1 MKNKY
6 YNTQTIPGADWC
18 AGGCET
24 MGSNSLSKL
33 EELFFDLKNFFGL
46 ETDSELGF
54 IIGAFR
60 MDVKDAYPHLPT
72 IPADLVAET
81 PEKNENIRIIFL
93 SKRIRIS
100 EIRIDESTI
109 FPTKY

>member
-1 MKNKY
+1 
-6 YNTQTIPGADWC
+6 
-18 AGGCET
+18 

-60 MDVKDAYPHLPT
+60 MDVKDA
-72 IPADLVAET
+72 
-81 PEKNENIRIIFL
+81 
-93 SKRIRIS
+93 
-100 EIRIDESTI
+100 
-109 FPTKY
+109 

>member
-1 MKNKY
+1 
-6 YNTQTIPGADWC
+6 
-18 AGGCET
+18 

-81 PEKNENIRIIFL
+81 PKKNENIRIIFL

-100 EIRIDESTI
+100 
-109 FPTKY
+109 

>member
-1 MKNKY
+1 
-6 YNTQTIPGADWC
+6 
-18 AGGCET
+18 

-60 MDVKDAYPHLPT
+60 MDVNDAYPHLPT